1 MAAMT
6 ESMSGRRESA
16 PNGPYLGFYG
26 RGPGG
31 VLWFKTWSFFVS
43 PFSGPTTSR
52 TLLPVASSLP
62 KQASIFLV
70 SWFVFSSREL
80 RTSTSARASSSAAW
94 RPLAPAAM
102 ILRYEKEYDLE
113 GKKTL
118 EEPFA
123 MTLDSSPAGA
133 RTMPVGPTRK
143 RGSRKS
149 KPPVNSNWTSDF
161 ESWSLVAVAV
171 DNGIWPSQT
180 R

>member
-1 MAAMT
+1 
-6 ESMSGRRESA
+6 
-16 PNGPYLGFYG
+16 
-26 RGPGG
+26 
-31 VLWFKTWSFFVS
+31 
-43 PFSGPTTSR
+43 
-52 TLLPVASSLP
+52 
-62 KQASIFLV
+62 
-70 SWFVFSSREL
+70 
-80 RTSTSARASSSAAW
+80 
-94 RPLAPAAM
+94 M